1 MTQSLLVLLGNVH
14 QFVPNGLKA
23 FISACALNFQAEL
36 GVPDVT
42 AQSFGRFS
50 AVAAQQHP
58 FLSPS

>member
-1 MTQSLLVLLGNVH
+1 VILDNILH
-14 QFVPNGLKA
+14 QIVPTEFGA
-23 FISACALNFQAEL
+23 FMSACALYSQAEL

-58 FLSPS
+58 FLSP